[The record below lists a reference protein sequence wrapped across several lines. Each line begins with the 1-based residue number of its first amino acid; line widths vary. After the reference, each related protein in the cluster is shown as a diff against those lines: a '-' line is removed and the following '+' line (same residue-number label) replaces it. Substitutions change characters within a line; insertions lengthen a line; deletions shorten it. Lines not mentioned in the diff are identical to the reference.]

1 MMRIVRHGGGFLAV
15 QPFQGPKGPAHAA
28 GWGITRLEAM
38 AACTGLLA
46 AMEKAP

>member
-15 QPFQGPKGPAHAA
+15 QPFQGPKGHAHAA